1 MRISQLHA
9 QRDLR
14 PVGIGLAWR
23 RLLRLCK
30 VGFSPVRGP
39 AAKYLKQ
46 EYQFGVAVKGG
57 CEAVVHGVRALSHLR
72 PD

>member
-1 MRISQLHA
+1 VPPALQHCRIF
-9 QRDLR
+9 
-14 PVGIGLAWR
+14 PVE
-23 RLLRLCK
+23 K

-57 CEAVVHGVRALSHLR
+57 CEAVL
-72 PD
+72 